1 MKSPKD
7 IAIFLN
13 VRKHSSRCKNK
24 MLRPF
29 ADSTL
34 YDICL
39 NKVKEITDYNIYLGA
54 YEDEFIEKAQR
65 FKNIT
70 IIHRSEESAL
80 SSSDSAKIFEALH
93 HIPNQWVMWI
103 NPSHSFLTLK
113 TIRDALNQFLSI
125 SNNSLTSVVRK
136 KGWFYTPDGYSVT
149 NKDALVD
156 TKISEWLYE
165 TAHAFH
171 IYNRKYMIENLRP
184 WPNNPGDPYLFPMPE
199 EESYDIDTED
209 QFVMVE
215 RLYERKVLGK

>member
-1 MKSPKD
+1 MKNQKD

-34 YDICL
+34 YEICL
-39 NKVKEITDYNIYLGA
+39 NKVKEITDCNVYLGA
-54 YEDEFIEKAQR
+54 YEEEFIEKAQKL
-65 FKNIT
+65 KNIT
-70 IIHRSEESAL
+70 IIHRSAESSLA
-80 SSSDSAKIFEALH
+80 SSDPVKIFEALH
-93 HIPNQWVMWI
+93 QIRTKWVMWI
-103 NPSHSFLTLK
+103 NPSHPFLTVK
-113 TIRDALNQFLSI
+113 TIYDALNAFLSI
-125 SNNSLTSVVRK
+125 ENNSLTSVVRK
-136 KGWFYTPDGYSVT
+136 RGWFYTPDGYSVT

-165 TAHAFH
+165 AAHAFH
-171 IYNRKYMIENLRP
+171 IYERQYMIDNLKP

-209 QFVMVE
+209 QFTMVE
-215 RLYERKVLGK
+215 RLYEKKILGK